1 MCTSANVLA
10 PVASERVHYFSRQLI
25 TADDM
30 RAEQEYFRQKLRRHN
45 RYLHGWGVVCGCAV
59 EAYPKAAH
67 PWQVRVCP
75 GYLITPQGD
84 EILISDPVNFDV
96 AGDSRQIPDP
106 CANPS
111 PCSPAKGGFPQAN
124 TDSTYVYL
132 AACYTECETRPV
144 RVHPVGCA
152 CDESACD
159 YSRIRD
165 SFELMILPA
174 LPADAGFTEGPGGIL
189 CPAAP
194 GGACVVLARIQLPT
208 TQKEGVGLVLAPN
221 MPIKSQ
227 DISYGDRRI
236 LRSVMEL
243 PTPPTI
249 VKILP
254 SNGESGIGST
264 ATVQVTFDR
273 KMDIP
278 NNFTGAMTVDGAAVP
293 VSLDATGTVMSGQL
307 PNVSAGTHVIKVLTK
322 VPGNPQIGVK
332 DLCGT
337 TIVSDYTWT
346 FGV

>member
-10 PVASERVHYFSRQLI
+10 PVDSERVHYFSRQLI

-59 EAYPKAAH
+59 EVYPDATH

-84 EILISDPVNFDV
+84 EILIGDPVNFDV

-111 PCSPAKGGFPQAN
+111 PCSPAKTGIPPAN
-124 TDSTYVYL
+124 DETYVYL

-174 LPADAGFTEGPGGIL
+174 LPVEVGFTEGPGGIL
-189 CPAAP
+189 CPTGP
-194 GGACVVLARIQLPT
+194 GGACVVLARIRLPI
-208 TQKEGVGLVLAPN
+208 QKAGAQGAVALAPN
-221 MPIKSQ
+221 MPLQ
-227 DISYGDRRI
+227 PGNISYVGRRI
-236 LRSVMEL
+236 LRPVMEL

-249 VKILP
+249 VSIFPL
-254 SNGESGIGST
+254 NGGSGSAGGNV
-264 ATVQVTFDR
+264 AVTFDR
-273 KMDIP
+273 KMNIP
-278 NNFTGAMTVDGAAVP
+278 NPSGAMTVDGQP
-293 VSLDATGTVMSGQL
+293 FSVSPDTTGTSMSGTLASPL
-307 PNVSAGTHVIKVLTK
+307 PAGTHVIKVLA
-322 VPGNPQIGVK
+322 NGVQ
-332 DLCGT
+332 DLCGA
-337 TIVSDYTWT
+337 TIISDYTWT
-346 FGV
+346 FTSP